1 MAEESK
7 EAAKEEKKVI
17 CDTCEELEVEP
28 ENLKKGGKTCQTCIN
43 KGAKKKT
50 PTKAT
55 PEQPKPESRPPQE
68 GIRSPL
74 HTPSRKSD
82 E

>member
-1 MAEESK
+1 MAEETK
-7 EAAKEEKKVI
+7 EAKKVI
-17 CDTCEELEVEP
+17 CDTCETLEVEP

-50 PTKAT
+50 PTKSA
-55 PEQPKPESRPPQE
+55 PEQPKPESRPSQE

-74 HTPSRKSD
+74 HTPSRKND